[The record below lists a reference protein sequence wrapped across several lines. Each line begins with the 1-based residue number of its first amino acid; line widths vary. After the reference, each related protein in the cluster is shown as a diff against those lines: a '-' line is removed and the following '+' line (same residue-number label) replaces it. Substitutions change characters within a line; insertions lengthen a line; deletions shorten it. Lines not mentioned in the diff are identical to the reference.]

1 MKSENIKLGDVVLLT
16 YRLFAAVYGFI
27 ISKPIEVNVFGQ
39 NFDILWLFLLIYI
52 CLQILIIACFRNRSI
67 KSIVGQ
73 LVDLTLVVGWNCINP
88 QIDFYAVSFFIL
100 LLLCADNTNKLSLR
114 LPIFIGLPVIL
125 SVLNHEY
132 SLKILWPFSFFLLF
146 AYINYKVFQIGREKQ
161 KIEEMIDDLF
171 LKVGSKPYQLY
182 QNLIQMLKKASYK
195 IFIDDIYCFRW
206 SKGHFYIVNGTK
218 FVWSYKILESDVA
231 LKKIFES
238 EVYQNFKIEIGGY
251 KEDNLCF
258 VVHPNMDECV
268 YLYVLI
274 YDRKSFI
281 ENYYVQRLLR
291 QFFYRISR
299 IQEADWNFKSQQI
312 EELSAL
318 GKKMNYVNASM
329 NTLHFIRNKLSPL
342 KNYLAMYDDYINS
355 DEIRQK
361 KIKPFLDAEL
371 KNMRDSF
378 RMINERADK
387 LLEEQQN
394 PFVYSSTKKYGL
406 QQLFSEIKKVW
417 QSYGLN
423 EDNIVVSLQK
433 KIEGKHKSVFYNIEG
448 LILVLD
454 NWISNIVEHGCQSY
468 GLEIIEEDLDVLV
481 LFSNLHKMKKHEC
494 EHLITIFNNNDRL
507 EINKRNYHGLQ
518 VIKEVLTQMNID
530 SELCT
535 IEDNLVLKIKL
546 FKLVED
552 VKNEESTSD
561 RG

>member
-1 MKSENIKLGDVVLLT
+1 MKIENMKLGDVVLWT
-16 YRLFAAVYGFI
+16 YRLFTVVYGII
-27 ISKPIEVNVFGQ
+27 ISKPFKINVFSQ
-39 NFDILWLFLLIYI
+39 DINILWLFLFIYI
-52 CLQILIIACFRNRSI
+52 CLQLLIIGYFKNRSV

-73 LVDLTLVVGWNCINP
+73 LVDLALVIGWIYVNP
-88 QIDFYAVSFFIL
+88 QMDFYAVCFFIL

-114 LPIFIGLPVIL
+114 LLTFVGLPAIL
-125 SVLNHEY
+125 SILNREY

-161 KIEEMIDDLF
+161 KIAEMIDELF
-171 LKVGSKPYQLY
+171 LMAGSKPYQLY
-182 QNLIQMLKKASYK
+182 KNLIKVLKEASFK
-195 IFIDDIYCFRW
+195 ILIDDIYCFRW
-206 SKGHFYIVNGTK
+206 SKEHFYIVNGTK
-218 FVWSYKILESDVA
+218 FVWSYQILESNIA

-238 EVYQNFKIEIGGY
+238 EVYTNLKIKINGY
-251 KEDNLCF
+251 EEDNLCF
-258 VVHPNMDECV
+258 VVHPNMNECI
-268 YLYVLI
+268 YLYVLV

-281 ENYYVQRLLR
+281 ENYYVQHLLR

-312 EELSAL
+312 EELATL

-361 KIKPFLDAEL
+361 KIKPFLDVEL

-481 LFSNLHKMKKHEC
+481 VFSNLHKMKKHDC

-535 IEDNLVLKIKL
+535 NEDNLVLKIKL

-561 RG
+561 

>member
-52 CLQILIIACFRNRSI
+52 CLQILIIAYFRNRSI

-378 RMINERADK
+378 RMINKRADK

-468 GLEIIEEDLDVLV
+468 GFEIIEEDLDVLV

>member
-1 MKSENIKLGDVVLLT
+1 MKIENIKLGDVVLLT

-27 ISKPIEVNVFGQ
+27 ISKPIEVNAFGQ
-39 NFDILWLFLLIYI
+39 DFDILWLFLLIYI
-52 CLQILIIACFRNRSI
+52 CLQILIIAYFRNRSI

-73 LVDLTLVVGWNCINP
+73 LVDLTLVVGWNCIN
-88 QIDFYAVSFFIL
+88 QQMDFYAVCFFIL

-146 AYINYKVFQIGREKQ
+146 AYLNYKVFQIGREKQ

-268 YLYVLI
+268 YLYVLV

-371 KNMRDSF
+371 KSMRDSF

-394 PFVYSSTKKYGL
+394 RFVYSSTKKYGL

-433 KIEGKHKSVFYNIEG
+433 KVEGKHKSVFYNIEG

-481 LFSNLHKMKKHEC
+481 LFSNLHKMKKHDC

-518 VIKEVLTQMNID
+518 VIKELLTQMNID

-561 RG
+561 